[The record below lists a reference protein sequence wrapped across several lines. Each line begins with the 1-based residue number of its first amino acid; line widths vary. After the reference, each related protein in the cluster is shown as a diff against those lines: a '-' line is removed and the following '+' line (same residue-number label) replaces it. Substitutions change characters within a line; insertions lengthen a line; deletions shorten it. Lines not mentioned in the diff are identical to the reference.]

1 MNEEAKKRALSLL
14 DKRDYSRKMLIDK
27 LTGKGISREDAAEV
41 ADWLVSLD
49 VINDVRYAA
58 LVVRHYGRKGYGPL
72 RIREE
77 LFHRGIDRE
86 LWDDSLR
93 ELIETGDSV
102 YPLLEKKLR
111 GSFASEDMERVR
123 NYLLRRGFTREE
135 VCSAFER
142 YMAENEVLE

>member
-135 VCSAFER
+135 VRSAFER

>member
-27 LTGKGISREDAAEV
+27 LTGKGISLEDADEV

-58 LVVRHYGRKGYGPL
+58 LVVRHYDRRGYGPL

-86 LWDDSLR
+86 LWDASLR
-93 ELIETGDSV
+93 ELTETGDTV
-102 YPLLEKKLR
+102 YLLLEKKLR
-111 GSFASEDMERVR
+111 GSVAPEDMERVR
-123 NYLLRRGFTREE
+123 NYLLRRGFTRDE
-135 VCSAFER
+135 VRSAFER
-142 YMAENEVLE
+142 YMAENEVME

>member
-1 MNEEAKKRALSLL
+1 MNEEARKRALSLL

-27 LTGKGISREDAAEV
+27 LTGKGISPEDADEV
-41 ADWLVSLD
+41 ADWLVSID

-86 LWDDSLR
+86 LWDDSLK
-93 ELIETGDSV
+93 ELNETEDTV
-102 YPLLEKKLR
+102 YLLLEKKLR
-111 GSFASEDMERVR
+111 GPWAPEDLKRVR
-123 NYLLRRGFTREE
+123 NYLLRRGFSREE
-135 VCSAFER
+135 VRGALER
-142 YMAENEVLE
+142 YMAENEVME